1 MTIKSDS
8 PSDATRMAMS
18 QGMLHMARAYRGAA
32 DQMLAELGVSQA
44 TAWPI
49 VIIRR
54 LGEGV
59 RQKDIAEELGIEAP
73 SLVRL
78 LDQLEASGLAV
89 RKLDPEDGRSKTLY
103 LTDAGRRIAKDIEQR
118 LTRSSAMYR
127 QTMPKPFCACST
139 RSKTAPAQWAALAE
153 NLPAI
158 TNETVYPRRD
168 AVFIQMLYKRHV
180 GALYFI

>member
-1 MTIKSDS
+1 MTIKSDP

-32 DQMLAELGVSQA
+32 DQLLAELGVSQA

-54 LGEGV
+54 LGDGV

-78 LDQLEASGLAV
+78 LDQLEAAGLAV

-118 LTRSSAMYR
+118 LTSFRRKIFSGVSTDDAEAFLRVLDTIKNSTGTMSRSCR
-127 QTMPKPFCACST
+127 KPSGNH
-139 RSKTAPAQWAALAE
+139 K
-153 NLPAI
+153 
-158 TNETVYPRRD
+158 
-168 AVFIQMLYKRHV
+168 
-180 GALYFI
+180 

>member
-1 MTIKSDS
+1 M
-8 PSDATRMAMS
+8 
-18 QGMLHMARAYRGAA
+18 
-32 DQMLAELGVSQA
+32 SQA

-49 VIIRR
+49 VVIRR

-103 LTDAGRRIAKDIEQR
+103 LTDAGRRIANEIDER
-118 LTRSSAMYR
+118 LLGFRRMVFNGVSKEDADAFLRVLDTIRHSTCTAGRSSG
-127 QTMPKPFCACST
+127 KHSGNH
-139 RSKTAPAQWAALAE
+139 K
-153 NLPAI
+153 
-158 TNETVYPRRD
+158 
-168 AVFIQMLYKRHV
+168 
-180 GALYFI
+180 

>member
-1 MTIKSDS
+1 MTTKSNQ
-8 PSDATRMAMS
+8 PSDATRMGMS
-18 QGMLHMARAYRGAA
+18 QGLLHMARAYRSAA
-32 DQMLAELGVSQA
+32 DQLLAELGMSQA

-49 VIIRR
+49 VTIRR

-103 LTDAGRRIAKDIEQR
+103 LTDAGRRIANEIDER
-118 LTRSSAMYR
+118 LLGFRRMIFNGVSKEDADAFLRVLDTIRNSTCATGRSSG
-127 QTMPKPFCACST
+127 KHSGNH
-139 RSKTAPAQWAALAE
+139 K
-153 NLPAI
+153 
-158 TNETVYPRRD
+158 
-168 AVFIQMLYKRHV
+168 
-180 GALYFI
+180 

>member
-1 MTIKSDS
+1 MTNKSNQ

-18 QGMLHMARAYRGAA
+18 QGLLHMARAYRGAA
-32 DQMLAELGVSQA
+32 DQLLAELGMSQA

-59 RQKDIAEELGIEAP
+59 RQKGIAEELGIEAP

-103 LTDAGRRIAKDIEQR
+103 LTDAGRRIANEIDER
-118 LTRSSAMYR
+118 LLGFRRMVFNGVSKEDADAFLRVLDTIRNSTCTAGRSSG
-127 QTMPKPFCACST
+127 KHSGNH
-139 RSKTAPAQWAALAE
+139 K
-153 NLPAI
+153 
-158 TNETVYPRRD
+158 
-168 AVFIQMLYKRHV
+168 
-180 GALYFI
+180 

>member
-1 MTIKSDS
+1 MTNKSNQ

-18 QGMLHMARAYRGAA
+18 QGLLHMARAYRGAA
-32 DQMLAELGVSQA
+32 DQLLAELGMSQA

-49 VIIRR
+49 VVIRR

-103 LTDAGRRIAKDIEQR
+103 LTDAGRRIANEIDER
-118 LTRSSAMYR
+118 LLGFRRMVFNGVSKEDADAFLRVLDTIRHSTCTAGRSSG
-127 QTMPKPFCACST
+127 KHSGNH
-139 RSKTAPAQWAALAE
+139 K
-153 NLPAI
+153 
-158 TNETVYPRRD
+158 
-168 AVFIQMLYKRHV
+168 
-180 GALYFI
+180 

>member
-1 MTIKSDS
+1 MTNKSNQ
-8 PSDATRMAMS
+8 PSDATRMTMS
-18 QGMLHMARAYRGAA
+18 QGLLHMARAYRGAA
-32 DQMLAELGVSQA
+32 DQLLAELGMSQA

-103 LTDAGRRIAKDIEQR
+103 LTDAGRRIANEIDER
-118 LTRSSAMYR
+118 LLGFRRMVFNGVSKEDADAFLRVLDTIRNSTCTAGRSSG
-127 QTMPKPFCACST
+127 KHSGNH
-139 RSKTAPAQWAALAE
+139 K
-153 NLPAI
+153 
-158 TNETVYPRRD
+158 
-168 AVFIQMLYKRHV
+168 
-180 GALYFI
+180 

>member
-1 MTIKSDS
+1 MTNNSNQ

-18 QGMLHMARAYRGAA
+18 QGLLHMARAYRGAA
-32 DQMLAELGVSQA
+32 DQLLAELGMSQA

-103 LTDAGRRIAKDIEQR
+103 LTDAGRRIANEIDER
-118 LTRSSAMYR
+118 LLGFRRMVFNGVSKEDADAFLRVLDTIRNSTCTAGRSSG
-127 QTMPKPFCACST
+127 KHLGNH
-139 RSKTAPAQWAALAE
+139 K
-153 NLPAI
+153 
-158 TNETVYPRRD
+158 
-168 AVFIQMLYKRHV
+168 
-180 GALYFI
+180 

>member
-1 MTIKSDS
+1 MTNKSNQ

-18 QGMLHMARAYRGAA
+18 QGLLHMARAYRGAA
-32 DQMLAELGVSQA
+32 DQLLAELGMSQA

-103 LTDAGRRIAKDIEQR
+103 LTDAGRRIANEIDER
-118 LTRSSAMYR
+118 LLGFRRMVFNGVSKEDADAFLRVLDTIRNSTCTAGRSSG
-127 QTMPKPFCACST
+127 KHSGNH
-139 RSKTAPAQWAALAE
+139 K
-153 NLPAI
+153 
-158 TNETVYPRRD
+158 
-168 AVFIQMLYKRHV
+168 
-180 GALYFI
+180 